1 MQTEPTQTS
10 TFRYGSVFAAEEVDL
25 SALLLMTEVDLADLG
40 LTKGARVK
48 VRAALAAL
56 NDAES

>member
-1 MQTEPTQTS
+1 M
-10 TFRYGSVFAAEEVDL
+10 FAAEEVDL